1 MCLAYK
7 KDLILKHQQP
17 KVINVQE
24 IPVIL
29 LETSNRARVENLFGI
44 CFTVVTLAQGVIYE
58 GLIYDNSIVVTA
70 FGDNLMFGKIENITF
85 RVKSPY
91 LVCGKLSLFISM
103 LMKLM
108 MIIGL
113 ATHTSSV
120 KHFSVL
126 LKTIVSL

>member
-1 MCLAYK
+1 
-7 KDLILKHQQP
+7 
-17 KVINVQE
+17 
-24 IPVIL
+24 
-29 LETSNRARVENLFGI
+29 
-44 CFTVVTLAQGVIYE
+44 
-58 GLIYDNSIVVTA
+58 
-70 FGDNLMFGKIENITF
+70 MFGKIENITF

-91 LVCGKLSLFISM
+91 LVYWKLSMFILM

-126 LKTIVSL
+126 LKAIVSL